1 MNTLYQSIMELPKSP
16 RIENLKKEMLSEPR
30 YVSIEQARII
40 TEVYKVETKQYSLLT
55 SVPRGIEMGCTQL
68 VNYVEQFKY
77 IFTKEGA
84 QSLGGFG
91 AIGSIFPDTWD
102 WYRFWTLTAFLSIIL
117 AFMNILPIPA
127 LDGGHVLFLL
137 YEIIFRRKPGDKFL
151 ERAQMVGMSILI
163 ALLLWANG
171 NDIYRWIIKPFI
183 Q

>member
-1 MNTLYQSIMELPKSP
+1 MAYERNGKIDTAQVA
-16 RIENLKKEMLSEPR
+16 
-30 YVSIEQARII
+30 VSGAGKIGIGLRNIYDI
-40 TEVYKVETKQYSLLT
+40 YKVESKEYSLLA
-55 SVPRGIEMGCTQL
+55 SIPRGIEMGCTQM
-68 VNYVEQFKY
+68 VNYVSQFKY
-77 IFTKEGA
+77 IFSKEGA

-102 WYRFWTLTAFLSIIL
+102 WYRFWNITAFLSIIL

-151 ERAQMVGMSILI
+151 ERAQMVGMTLLI

-171 NDIYRWIIKPFI
+171 NDIYRWIIKPFLG
-183 Q
+183 